1 VREPVFRGAATAL
14 VTPFTP
20 TGEVNYEK
28 LGELLEFQIAE
39 GIDAVVILGT
49 TGESPTLPTDEHIDV
64 IEKAVEFV
72 HGRIPVIAGAG
83 SNSTAEAIDQ
93 TRRSEEVGADAILS
107 VTPYYN
113 KTSQKGLVAH
123 FSAIAAATT
132 LPIIMYNVP
141 SRTGINISPEAAAEM
156 SRVENLAGIKECNIE
171 QIGTMKSLVEPDFQF
186 YTGEDGQV
194 IPMLAWGGLGVISVM
209 SNVIPRDT
217 HELCAQ
223 WFAGDFDG
231 AIQTQLKTLPLIK
244 ALFAEVNPIP
254 VKEALNILGWEVG
267 NPRLPLIPPSDGTKA
282 LLTRALQEYGVPS
295 RA

>member
-28 LGELLEFQIAE
+28 LEELLEFQIAE

-49 TGESPTLPTDEHIDV
+49 TGESPTLPTEEHIEV
-64 IEKAVEFV
+64 IAKSVEYV

-113 KTSQKGLVAH
+113 KTTQKGLVAH
-123 FSAIAAATT
+123 FAAIAAETS

-141 SRTGINISPEAAAEM
+141 SRTGLNISPEAAAEM
-156 SRVENLAGIKECNIE
+156 SRIENLAGIKECNIE

-186 YTGEDGQV
+186 YTGEDAQV

-217 HELCAQ
+217 HELCAK
-223 WFAGDFDG
+223 WFAGDLEG
-231 AIQTQLKTLPLIK
+231 ARQVQIRTLPLIK

-267 NPRLPLIPPSDGTKA
+267 DPRLPLVPPSEATKA
-282 LLTRALQEYGVPS
+282 MLAEALDDYGVAS